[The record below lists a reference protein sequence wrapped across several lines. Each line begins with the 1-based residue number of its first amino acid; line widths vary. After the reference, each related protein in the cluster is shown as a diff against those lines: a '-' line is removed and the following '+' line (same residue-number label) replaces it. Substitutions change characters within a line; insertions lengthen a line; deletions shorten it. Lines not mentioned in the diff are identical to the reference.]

1 MVCIDSRTDKEIKQ
15 TAFEYEGGSVLN
27 LSQIQFFLD
36 AVELSSIHKVAE
48 KTISHRRA
56 QANPSNRWNLNW
68 GSNSSSV
75 PQRAS
80 F

>member
-1 MVCIDSRTDKEIKQ
+1 M
-15 TAFEYEGGSVLN
+15 LN

-48 KTISHRRA
+48 KNNISPQGA
-56 QANPSNRWNLNW
+56 SKSIKSLESEL
-68 GSNSSSV
+68 GSNSSRV